1 MSLTSCALASPPAA
15 VRDLEDADRDAIER
29 AIDHYTERLR
39 SRMQKPWYK
48 HLHRCTVVS
57 ALYSGEVRSK
67 IIAGTY
73 LLAYQVY
80 RPWFGEVVVVD
91 ECLTL
96 KVFDGPGVLSDCTG
110 YLEALAG
117 SLVGPSIVQVGTL
130 LTAQDNALA
139 TRYERLGY
147 HRALIGLTKDVP

>member
-1 MSLTSCALASPPAA
+1 MRKGWYQHLDRAL
-15 VRDLEDADRDAIER
+15 VVQAI
-29 AIDHYTERLR
+29 
-39 SRMQKPWYK
+39 
-48 HLHRCTVVS
+48 
-57 ALYSGEVRSK
+57 YSGEVRSK

-80 RPWFGEVVVVD
+80 RPWFSGAACID

-117 SLVGPSIVQVGTL
+117 AVGGPAIVQVGTL
-130 LTAQDNALA
+130 LTVHDEALA
-139 TRYERLGY
+139 VRYEGLGY
-147 HRALIGLTKDVP
+147 HRALIGLTKETT